1 MKRNH
6 SNLIKMKHP
15 LLLIACVFSVCFL
28 TAQTTVEPTVSTT
41 SQTLDRPKLVVGIVV
56 DQMRWDYIY
65 RYYDL
70 YKPDGGFKRFLNKG
84 FTCENTFIPY
94 APTVTALGHTCIF
107 TGSVPAIHGLTGND
121 FYDRLLKREVYCTED
136 NSVQTVGSKSD
147 AGQMSPRNMLVTT
160 IGDELKLSN
169 NFQSKVIGVSI
180 KDRASILPAGH
191 AANGAFWFDHSTG
204 DFITS
209 TYYMQ
214 QLPDWLQQFN
224 KRKLVDSLFKLNWN
238 LALPKE
244 QYNKY
249 STADVEPYE
258 GRPFG
263 ADQTSFPYDLS
274 KFIGKDYGK
283 IIPTP
288 YGNVLTEALAE
299 AAVRGESLGKSNTTD
314 FLTVSFSSP
323 DYIGHTF
330 GPNSW
335 EQMDDYVRL
344 DETLGNFFKFLDANI
359 GKGNYVVFLSADHG
373 AAHSPKFSVANKL
386 PGGWFGMG
394 DFMKDINAKLQQKF
408 GKDSLII
415 DINNY
420 QVILNNDVITANKI
434 DKEAVCDVI
443 IDSLQHVSG
452 ISRAFQLDEMMAIPM
467 PAKQREMFANG
478 YYPARSGD
486 IQIVLKPGFLTGN
499 GNGTSHGLWNPY
511 DSHIPLLWYGWG
523 IKQGK
528 TNRETYMTDI
538 AATVAAMLHIQ
549 MPSGCVGKVIEEVM
563 K

>member
-1 MKRNH
+1 
-6 SNLIKMKHP
+6 MKHA
-15 LLLIACVFSVCFL
+15 LLLIACIFYVCFS
-28 TAQTTVEPTVSTT
+28 TAQTTAKPTVSTT

-70 YKPDGGFKRFLNKG
+70 YKSDGGFKRFLNKG

-94 APTVTALGHTCIF
+94 APTVTALGHTCVF

-121 FYDRLLKREVYCTED
+121 FYDRLQKREVYCTED
-136 NSVQTVGSKSD
+136 NSVQSVGSKSD
-147 AGQMSPRNMLVTT
+147 AGKMSPRNMLATT
-160 IGDELKLSN
+160 IGDELRLAT
-169 NFQSKVIGVSI
+169 NFKSKVIGVSF

-209 TYYMQ
+209 TYYMEE
-214 QLPDWLQQFN
+214 LPNWVKQFN
-224 KRKLVDSLFKLNWN
+224 QRKIVDSLLKLKWE

-244 QYNKY
+244 QYTKY

-263 ADQTSFPYDLS
+263 NDQTSFPYDLS
-274 KFIGKDYGK
+274 RFVGKDYGK
-283 IIPTP
+283 IIATP
-288 YGNVLTEALAE
+288 YGNVVTEALAE
-299 AAVRGESLGKSNTTD
+299 AAVKGEKLGKSGTTD

-335 EQMDDYVRL
+335 EQMDDFVRL
-344 DETLGNFFKFLDANI
+344 DEVLGNFFKFLDANV
-359 GKGNYVVFLSADHG
+359 GKGEYLVFLSADHG

-394 DFMKDINAKLQQKF
+394 DFIKNVSGAIKQQF
-408 GKDSLII
+408 GRDSLIT

-420 QVILNNDVITANKI
+420 QVILNNEVITANKI
-434 DKEAVCDVI
+434 DKEAVCNLI
-443 IDSLQHVSG
+443 IDSLQQVSG
-452 ISRAFQLDEMMAIPM
+452 ISRAFRLDEMMAVPM

-478 YYPARSGD
+478 YYPTRSGD
-486 IQIVLKPGFLTGN
+486 IQIVLKPGFLTGS

-511 DSHIPLLWYGWG
+511 DSHVPLLWYGWG

-528 TNRETYMTDI
+528 TNRETHMTDI
-538 AATVAAMLHIQ
+538 AATVAAMLRIQ
-549 MPSGCVGKVIEEVM
+549 MPSGCVGNVIEEVM